1 MSSIASA
8 SIAGSI
14 QISLPVQ
21 QPTGGRLESS
31 PAQGATTSG
40 RLELTIPE
48 GNGLQQPSV
57 GRLELFM
64 GCMFSGKTSE
74 LIRQAKR
81 LQCIGRRVL
90 FINHSFDRRYDRE
103 GETQEQVFSHDQVGF
118 PCVNVGQ
125 LADVTERQVGEVD
138 AIFVNEGQFFDDLRS
153 VVLRWVD
160 LCGKDVYV
168 GGLDG
173 DSQRQKFGQLV
184 DLVPMADAVHKLHAF
199 CFECRDGTLAPFT
212 HRVSNDQEQVVIGVS
227 NYVALCRKHYLLATS
242 AAQL

>member
-1 MSSIASA
+1 MTSIASA
-8 SIAGSI
+8 SITGSI
-14 QISLPVQ
+14 QIALPMQ
-21 QPTGGRLESS
+21 Q
-31 PAQGATTSG
+31 TSAG
-40 RLELTIPE
+40 RLELASSRSEE
-48 GNGLQQPSV
+48 GMNEATS

-90 FINHSFDRRYDRE
+90 FINHSFDRRYDRD
-103 GETQEQVFSHDQVGF
+103 GETHEQVFSHDQVGF
-118 PCVNVGQ
+118 PCVNVA
-125 LADVTERQVGEVD
+125 LLEDVSERQVGEVD